1 MSLLFLSNHHSCFP
15 QVNVATERQ
24 TASVAF
30 SRSFTV
36 GGVITAA
43 LERGAEDRGV
53 QLFLTTN
60 QAKNGATAEE
70 DEVLVF
76 YYFDT
81 NKY

>member
-1 MSLLFLSNHHSCFP
+1 M
-15 QVNVATERQ
+15 
-24 TASVAF
+24 
-30 SRSFTV
+30 

-43 LERGAEDRGV
+43 LERGAEGHGV

-60 QAKNGATAEE
+60 LAKDGATAEE

-81 NKY
+81 IKY